1 MPRAKKRRK
10 NILAPLLAVLLV
22 LALAGTLLFSAF
34 REKIDRWEYPQH
46 YTEYVEYYA
55 GKYDIDPMILYAF
68 IRTESNFDPDVD
80 SNAGARGLMQITEVT
95 FDWIKTK
102 IAPTEELTFDSL
114 YDPET
119 NIRFGSFFVSY
130 CLKKYDNHLAT
141 AAAAYHS
148 GLGTVD
154 GLLGQEAYSTDG
166 VTLDHYPYP
175 QMRLYVKKITESY
188 QHYSEIYK

>member
-22 LALAGTLLFSAF
+22 LALAGTLLLSTF

-141 AAAAYHS
+141 AAAAYHN
-148 GLGTVD
+148 GVGAVD
-154 GLLGQEAYSTDG
+154 ELLTQT
-166 VTLDHYPYP
+166 
-175 QMRLYVKKITESY
+175 
-188 QHYSEIYK
+188 